1 MGWKNERESGGNEKV
16 EDKVDSD
23 HQPVEMIREDREKM
37 KRNKGIDRF

>member
-1 MGWKNERESGGNEKV
+1 MEKRKRESAGNEKV

-23 HQPVEMIREDREKM
+23 HQPVEMITRENREKM